1 MAQRP
6 LVICPVSGATT
17 VIFCAVS
24 LITVCICFSLLRLQS
39 EQINELRNDL
49 MALKMNVEK
58 ADIIKRS
65 AYCSGVDAKGQSAS
79 RGRRET
85 SKRGRKQRQTQKR
98 KRQCASVG
106 RRTFLHLRASSFVS
120 YDKDDY
126 TAIQW
131 TAAGSQGEGLEV
143 SGETVTV
150 ATEGPY
156 FIYSQVLYKGTTWS
170 MGHVITKR
178 PNGTEH
184 SNGTNI
190 MMCAKNMPDNSKIKA
205 LNSCYT
211 AGIFFLE
218 SGTVLELYVP
228 RKSAELDRR
237 SHATFFGIS
246 SLWQ

>member
-65 AYCSGVDAKGQSAS
+65 AYCSGV
-79 RGRRET
+79 E
-85 SKRGRKQRQTQKR
+85 
-98 KRQCASVG
+98 RQCASVG